1 MRRIDRTKPFRRDFK
16 RIGSTPEHEGSG
28 VALQEVLDRLAAD
41 LPLPEKHRDHAL
53 RGNWAGHRECH
64 VKPGE
69 DGRHLAFGAA
79 CVSQRAFLK
88 SSCRFIRLGEQV
100 LLNSFGEN
108 ALSKHLL
115 CLSEFE

>member
-64 VKPGE
+64 VEPDLLLIYKKTAGIL
-69 DGRHLAFGAA
+69 RLVRLA
-79 CVSQRAFLK
+79 S
-88 SSCRFIRLGEQV
+88 
-100 LLNSFGEN
+100 
-108 ALSKHLL
+108 H
-115 CLSEFE
+115 SELF